1 MTQDISSKI
10 ESLLKQSPPNYAI
23 ISYLCALETLKKQ
36 NPEVAN
42 AITKELDDQRNS
54 LKLIASENYCSLS
67 VQLAMG
73 NLLTDKYA
81 EGFPGH
87 RFYAGCENID
97 TVESRAASLAC
108 ELFGAEHA
116 YVQPHSGADANL
128 VAFMAVLYKE
138 VQEPQL
144 QKWGKKNATELTA
157 EEQEQLRQIV
167 GKQTLMGLSLASG
180 GHLTHG
186 FMHNISS
193 KLFRPVMYEVD
204 PTTGLLDYNALRE
217 LAIKERPL
225 ILMAGY
231 SAYSRRLNFAK
242 MRAIADEVG
251 AVLICDMAHFSGLVA
266 GKVFQ
271 GEENPIPY
279 ADIVTSTT
287 HKTLRGP
294 RGGIVLCKKEYAP
307 YVDKGCPYV
316 LGGPLAHVM
325 GAKAVAFHEALS
337 PDFQNYSKKVVEN
350 ARALAAA
357 LMEKGIEVVTGGTD
371 NHLLLLDLRK
381 LPINGRQAEQAL
393 REAGM
398 TVNRNLIPGD
408 PEPPWRTSGIRIGT
422 PAVTTRGM
430 GSKEMVEI
438 ADIMANLLKG
448 LSPKLMAEGKA
459 SLSEYTLPEGLLET
473 SKERISK
480 LLSTFPLYPEL
491 DI

>member
-1 MTQDISSKI
+1 MTSQLS
-10 ESLLKQSPPNYAI
+10 SLLKESKPNYAV
-23 ISYLCALETLKKQ
+23 ISYLAALENLKEHS
-36 NPEVAN
+36 PEIARAVVQ
-42 AITKELDDQRNS
+42 ELHDQRNS
-54 LKLIASENYCSLS
+54 LKLIASENFCSLS
-67 VQLAMG
+67 VQLTMG

-97 TVESRAASLAC
+97 SVESRAADLAC

-138 VQEPQL
+138 VQEPKL
-144 QKWGKKNATELTA
+144 QEWGKKNATELTPD
-157 EEQEQLRQIV
+157 EQEKLRKIV
-167 GKQTLMGLSLASG
+167 GSQTLMGLSLSSG

-193 KLFRPVMYEVD
+193 KLFRPVMYDVD
-204 PTTGLLDYNALRE
+204 PESGLLDYEALRE
-217 LAIKERPL
+217 KALKERPL

-231 SAYSRRLNFAK
+231 SAYPRRLNFSK

-266 GKVFQ
+266 GKVFK

-325 GAKAVAFHEALS
+325 AAKAVAFQEALT
-337 PDFQNYSKKVVEN
+337 PEFQSYASKVVEN
-350 ARALAAA
+350 ARHLAASF
-357 LMEKGIEVVTGGTD
+357 EKRGIPVVTGGTD
-371 NHLLLLDLRK
+371 NHLLLLDLRA
-381 LPINGRQAEQAL
+381 LPVNGRQAEQAL

-398 TVNRNLIPGD
+398 TVNRNLIPAD
-408 PEPPWRTSGIRIGT
+408 PQPPWRTSGIRIGT

-430 GSKEMVEI
+430 GLKEMVEI
-438 ADIMANLLKG
+438 ADIIANLLKG
-448 LSPKLMAEGKA
+448 LAPKRTEEGKV
-459 SLSEYTLPEGLLET
+459 SLSEYILTEGLLEK
-473 SKERISK
+473 SRERVTK
-480 LLSTFPLYPEL
+480 LLSKFPLYPEL
-491 DI
+491 EI